1 MNARPR
7 VRVRTASYIPVC
19 RFEGIVYV
27 LVQDRGEGEGEHR
40 EGASERERE
49 ISNWIGKSS
58 SNQEGGRL
66 GTATGN
72 PLFCVITV

>member
-1 MNARPR
+1 M
-7 VRVRTASYIPVC
+7 YLY

-27 LVQDRGEGEGEHR
+27 LVGIVEREGEGEHR
-40 EGASERERE
+40 EGGSERERE

>member
-1 MNARPR
+1 MW
-7 VRVRTASYIPVC
+7 
-19 RFEGIVYV
+19 V
-27 LVQDRGEGEGEHR
+27 LVAGVPEKDRT
-40 EGASERERE
+40 RERE